1 MARRGA
7 TRVVVP
13 DYAGLAAYREAV
25 GYRLLRQ
32 VRDGTPSPDAIIA
45 IMQDAG
51 LKGLGGAGFP
61 AGRKWSVVRSHPG
74 PRLMSVNGDEGEP
87 GTFKDRHYLET
98 DPHRALEGAL
108 IAAHAVEAERVYV

>member
-13 DYAGLAAYREAV
+13 DYAGLAAYRDAG

-32 VRDGTPSPDAIIA
+32 VRDGTPSPDTIVA

-61 AGRKWSVVRSHPG
+61 AGRKRTVVRSHTG
-74 PRLMSVNGDEGEP
+74 PRPTSVNAGDGARSA
-87 GTFKDRHYLET
+87 DRLGDKT
-98 DPHRALEGAL
+98 GGRSGSPPSPTPQNKNKKNNT
-108 IAAHAVEAERVYV
+108 

>member
-13 DYAGLAAYREAV
+13 DYAGLAAYREAG

-61 AGRKWSVVRSHPG
+61 AGGKWSVVHSPPG
-74 PRLMSVNGDEGEP
+74 PRLLSVNGGAGAP
-87 GTFKDRHYLET
+87 GPFKARPYTATAPPRH
-98 DPHRALEGAL
+98 RGGAL
-108 IAAHAVEAERVYV
+108 